1 MVYSIDNLRAQL
13 AVIENELQKAKKQF
27 KEVSSPDWQ
36 LAKEYGEQTRVNWL
50 RTINQRLAHWKSARL
65 KLVLIYRTWSK

>member
-50 RTINQRLAHWKSARL
+50 RTINQRLAHWEKRKIEVSL
-65 KLVLIYRTWSK
+65 NISHLE